1 MTAINDQ
8 IKARFENLKS
18 SLLEKQRRLLLAGEA
33 MAIGRGGIAVVARAT
48 GASRTTIRAGLAELK
63 GMRSPIAK
71 EPPLL
76 PPPPDSAPD
85 STATAAPKPK
95 EKQKRQR
102 LRGGRTPISEAL
114 RQRTAGGGRKRTAD
128 LDPTLKSDLES
139 LLEPFEAGDPCSPL
153 RWTCKTVST
162 LTDELKR
169 MKHATSTRMVHELL
183 VELKYTMQSNKKSKE
198 SGSHPDRN
206 AQFEFINTKAREF
219 QAQGAPVISVDTT
232 KKELVGEFANKGSA
246 WRPMGCPELVN
257 THDFMDPDKG
267 RASPYGIYDLAR
279 NVGFVN
285 VGISA
290 DTSEFAVES
299 IRRWW
304 LSMGKQTYPEAEKL
318 FITADGG
325 GSNGSRVRLWKTEL
339 QGFADEMGLIISISH
354 FPPGTSKWNKIEHR
368 MFSFISQNWRGRPL
382 VSVETIVNLIG
393 STRTRPGLSINTAV
407 DTTTYEKGRKISDDE
422 LEKLNLK
429 RNAFHGEWN
438 YEIHPQK

>member
-1 MTAINDQ
+1 M
-8 IKARFENLKS
+8 
-18 SLLEKQRRLLLAGEA
+18 LAGEA
-33 MAIGRGGIAVVARAT
+33 KAIGRGGIAAVAKAT

-63 GMRSPIAK
+63 VMRPPAAL
-71 EPPLL
+71 EPAPPPLS
-76 PPPPDSAPD
+76 DFAPD
-85 STATAAPKPK
+85 STDTATPKQK
-95 EKQKRQR
+95 GKKKRQR
-102 LRGGRTPISEAL
+102 LRGGRTPIPEPL
-114 RQRTAGGGRKRTAD
+114 RQRKAGGGRKRTSD

-153 RWTCKTVST
+153 RWTCKTIST
-162 LTDELKR
+162 LTGELKR

-206 AQFEFINTKAREF
+206 APFEFINTKAREF
-219 QAQGAPVISVDTT
+219 QDQGAPVISVDTR
-232 KKELVGEFANKGSA
+232 KKELVGEFANKGST

-267 RASPYGIYDLAR
+267 RASPYGIYDMAR

-285 VGISA
+285 VGVSA

-304 LSMGKQTYPEAEKL
+304 LSMGKEAYSEAEKL

-339 QGFADEMGLIISISH
+339 QGFADEMGLIISVSH

-393 STRTRPGLSINTAV
+393 STRTKPGLTINTAV
-407 DTTTYEKGRKISDDE
+407 DTNIYEKGIKILDQE
-422 LEKLNLK
+422 LATLNLR